1 MNIGL
6 RRSALLWVVSLVVL
20 CAGCVGKS
28 PRVSYYTL
36 SPMAAIDTGPPD
48 ELAIAVGPAD
58 FPRAL
63 DRPQIATRIG
73 PNRVEYDEF
82 RRWAGTLTEDFLTVA
97 GTNLG
102 RLLGTDRIVVYP
114 APPSFDVDYRVLFDV
129 IRFDAEAAGGV
140 TLEARWTLLAG
151 NSGKALDV
159 GTFATTVAADADD
172 YEARAAAHSEAIAAL
187 CREIAQEIRR
197 QPPTG

>member
-6 RRSALLWVVSLVVL
+6 RRSGLLAITSLAIL

-36 SPMAAIDTGPPD
+36 SPVAASAAGPPE
-48 ELAIAVGPAD
+48 ELAIAVGPAEL
-58 FPRAL
+58 PRAL
-63 DRPQIATRIG
+63 DRPQIATRMG
-73 PNRVEYDEF
+73 PNRVEYNEF

-97 GTNLG
+97 GINLG

-114 APPSFDVDYRVLFDV
+114 APPSFEVDYRVLFDV

-159 GTFATTVAADADD
+159 GYFATTVAADADD
-172 YEARAAAHSEAIAAL
+172 YEARAAAHSETIAAL
-187 CREIAQEIRR
+187 CREIAAEIRR
-197 QPPTG
+197 QTPTG